1 MKCTIFAIF
10 VLVIGCCSLPVSAQQ
25 QDAQELTNAVADI
38 SAREIALTKNKDA
51 AGAASLFTSDALVV
65 MLAPKL
71 AVKPGREAIQRHI
84 QDLIDAGLTN
94 LTIETQQ
101 VERRGNDGAWAA
113 GTYTVT
119 VKDKTI
125 EGNWFRTFKREDD
138 VWKIA
143 MEGFAR
149 TGTIDAPAASA
160 SGK

>member
-25 QDAQELTNAVADI
+25 QDTQELTNAVTAI
-38 SAREIALTKNKDA
+38 SAREIELTKNKDA
-51 AGAASLFTSDALVV
+51 AGAASLFTSDALMV

-84 QDLIDAGLTN
+84 QGLIDAGLTN

-101 VERRGNDGAWAA
+101 VERRGNDAAWAA
-113 GTYTVT
+113 GTYTAT

-125 EGNWFRTFKREDD
+125 EGNWFRMFKREDGA
-138 VWKIA
+138 WKIA
-143 MEGFAR
+143 TEGFAR

>member
-51 AGAASLFTSDALVV
+51 AGAASLFTSDALMV

-84 QDLIDAGLTN
+84 QGLIDAGLTN

-101 VERRGNDGAWAA
+101 IERRGNDGAWAA

-125 EGNWFRTFKREDD
+125 EGNWFRMFKREDD

>member
-25 QDAQELTNAVADI
+25 QDAQELTNAVAAI

>member
-1 MKCTIFAIF
+1 
-10 VLVIGCCSLPVSAQQ
+10 
-25 QDAQELTNAVADI
+25 
-38 SAREIALTKNKDA
+38 
-51 AGAASLFTSDALVV
+51 

-84 QDLIDAGLTN
+84 QGLIDAGLTN

-101 VERRGNDGAWAA
+101 IERRGNDGAWAA

-125 EGNWFRTFKREDD
+125 EGNWFRMLKREDD

>member
-84 QDLIDAGLTN
+84 QGLIDAGLTN

-101 VERRGNDGAWAA
+101 IERRGNDGAWAA

-125 EGNWFRTFKREDD
+125 EGNWFRMLKREDD

>member
-84 QDLIDAGLTN
+84 QGLIDAGLTN

-101 VERRGNDGAWAA
+101 IERRGNDGAWAA

-125 EGNWFRTFKREDD
+125 EGNWFRMFKREDD